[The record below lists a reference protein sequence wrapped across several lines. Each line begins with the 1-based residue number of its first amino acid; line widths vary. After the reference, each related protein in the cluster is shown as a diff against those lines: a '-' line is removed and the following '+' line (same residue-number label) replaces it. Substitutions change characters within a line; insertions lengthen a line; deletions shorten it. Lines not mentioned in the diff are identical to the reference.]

1 MSMFVDAI
9 DWVSL
14 PNALGMSQFGDGGTM
29 GTKPYCASGNYV
41 NRMSD
46 YCSKCRY
53 RPQRAVGANACP
65 FTTLYWDFLDRHAE
79 RLKQNPRMR
88 YQLLNLERR
97 DKHELIQIRR
107 QAERIRQS
115 IA

>member
-1 MSMFVDAI
+1 
-9 DWVSL
+9 
-14 PNALGMSQFGDGGTM
+14 
-29 GTKPYCASGNYV
+29 
-41 NRMSD
+41 
-46 YCSKCRY
+46 
-53 RPQRAVGANACP
+53 VGANACP